1 MTADG
6 IRQKILDTLKELPE
20 SSSAS
25 LEVQTAE
32 DSALLRWVQ
41 IIDESP
47 DSLKDWCK
55 ALLEFKKW
63 EKQNRALT
71 LSHKIEYLSCCREG
85 GLNAGSLVS
94 LTDLLIDYL
103 KEHGVED

>member
-1 MTADG
+1 MSTDL
-6 IRQKILDTLKELPE
+6 RQKILESLKELPE
-20 SSSAS
+20 SGNAFA
-25 LEVQTAE
+25 EVQ
-32 DSALLRWVQ
+32 SADESVLLRWVQ

-63 EKQNRALT
+63 EEKNRGLT

-85 GLNAGSLVS
+85 GLNAGTLVS
-94 LTDLLIDYL
+94 LTDLLLDYL
-103 KEHGVED
+103 NEHGVED